1 MPFNISYIGLL
12 ALFPNDFL
20 VQALSLTASNATR
33 FKNGNLLAQEILP
46 NPQVST
52 LPPSSMCQVELD
64 SYFSGKNI
72 TENPTDTVIQFV
84 QNYCEPHAQFLSS
97 KTLDLFNFLV
107 ELVQPY
113 FCLYAGTNILQLIA
127 KGVTNPTAGF
137 CSALEAKESPFLIR

>member
-20 VQALSLTASNATR
+20 VQALSLTASNAIR

-72 TENPTDTVIQFV
+72 IP
-84 QNYCEPHAQFLSS
+84 
-97 KTLDLFNFLV
+97 
-107 ELVQPY
+107 
-113 FCLYAGTNILQLIA
+113 
-127 KGVTNPTAGF
+127 
-137 CSALEAKESPFLIR
+137 